1 MLADFRQALRSWL
14 KSPSFAFV
22 AVLTLALGLGAATAI
37 FSVVNA
43 VLLRPLPYPH
53 QERLV
58 DLRELDEDGHA
69 MPFAEPNIN
78 DLRARSKSFES
89 LAYYSSGP
97 QAVVGGNEPAR
108 VNVCAASSDFFRVL
122 GLQPS
127 IGRTLSDSP
136 SDAGV
141 VVSVG
146 FWKRVLG
153 GQSDL
158 SRLTLNLSNRSFPVI
173 GVLPAGSS
181 FPTDADVWCPSGI
194 YPPSPSRTAHNWQV
208 IARLLPGVSLPKA
221 NAEIAGI
228 GRQLKAEHGSD
239 TDAATF
245 GATPLRERIVRNIR
259 ALLVVLAC
267 AVALLLAIAVSNV
280 ANLVL
285 VRTNVRQR
293 EVALRVALGASRGR
307 LFRQFLAESLLL
319 SLAGGALGALLASW
333 AVRLIVRIYQ
343 DDLSRFAS
351 IRIDRAV
358 FIFSLGLWVLLGLF
372 LACVPAFSHATRH
385 LQTGLQQAGRGQ
397 SSSLSSRRMRNF
409 LVIAQVALTLM
420 LLVGAGLLGRSFQKL
435 LSINP
440 GFASESTVAM
450 TVSMPDPADPAESR
464 KLAQFYERILGRL
477 EQIPGEISAGGV
489 EAIPLFGGTANGTF
503 LIEQGGKS
511 AETMEELSKQFA
523 GAIANGR
530 AGNAIFHIASAG
542 YFRTM
547 TIPLLRGRNFQESD
561 GAESPHV
568 ALISESLA
576 RRYFRGR
583 EPIGQQIQFGNMDG
597 DLHLLTIVGIVGD
610 VKDRALDSEPQPTV
624 YVNYLQRA
632 SRAAEFSFVVK
643 GQGDAGTLI
652 AAIRRE
658 ATTANPQMP
667 LKFQTLNQIV
677 AASLENRRFGMV
689 MVTGFSAAALALA
702 MVGLYGIMAFIT
714 AERTTE
720 VGIRMALGAQK
731 GDVLRMILR
740 QAFFMVAA
748 GVLIGIAAALA
759 STRLLG
765 TMLYQVKIT
774 DLPTYVVVITVLGAA
789 ALLASYLPA
798 RRAMGVD
805 PVVALRHD

>member
-14 KSPSFAFV
+14 KSPSFAIV

-58 DLRELDEDGHA
+58 DLRELDEKGHA
-69 MPFAEPNIN
+69 MPFAEPNVS

-89 LAYYSSGP
+89 LAYYASEP
-97 QAVVGGNEPAR
+97 QAVFGGNEPAR
-108 VNVCAASSDFFRVL
+108 VNVCAASPDFFRVL
-122 GLQPS
+122 ELRPF
-127 IGRTLSDSP
+127 IGRTFSDSP
-136 SDAGV
+136 SDTGV
-141 VVSVG
+141 VVSFG

-153 GQSDL
+153 GRADL
-158 SRLTLNLSNRSFPVI
+158 NGLALSLSNRTFPVI
-173 GVLPAGSS
+173 GVLPAESS
-181 FPTDADVWCPSGI
+181 FPTDAEVWCPSDI
-194 YPPSPSRTAHNWQV
+194 YPPNSSRTAHNWQV
-208 IARLLPGVSLPKA
+208 IARLLPGVPFAQA

-228 GRQLKAEHGSD
+228 GRQLKAEHDSD

-259 ALLVVLAC
+259 ELLIVLAC
-267 AVALLLAIAVSNV
+267 AVGLLLAIAVSNV

-285 VRTNVRQR
+285 VRTNVRHK

-319 SLAGGALGALLASW
+319 SLAGGTLGALLASW
-333 AVRLIVRIYQ
+333 AVKLIVRLYQ
-343 DDLSRFAS
+343 DDLPRFAS
-351 IRIDRAV
+351 IQIDSTV
-358 FIFSLGLWVLLGLF
+358 FLFSLGLWALLGLL
-372 LACVPAFSHATRH
+372 LACVPAWSRAARD
-385 LQTGLQQAGRGQ
+385 LRSGLQQAGRGQ
-397 SSSLSSRRMRNF
+397 SSSMSSRRTRNF

-440 GFASESTVAM
+440 GFVPESTVVM
-450 TVSMPDPADPAESR
+450 TVSMPDPADASESR
-464 KLAQFYERILGRL
+464 KLAQFYERLLGRL
-477 EQIPGEISAGGV
+477 ERIPGEISAGGV

-530 AGNAIFHIASAG
+530 AGDAIFHIASAG

-547 TIPLLRGRNFQESD
+547 AIPLLHGRNFQESD

-576 RRYFRGR
+576 RRYFHDH
-583 EPIGQQIQFGNMDG
+583 EPVGQQIQFGNMDG
-597 DLHLLTIVGIVGD
+597 DLHLLTIVGIVAD
-610 VKDRALDSEPQPTV
+610 VRDRALDSEPQPTV
-624 YVNYLQRA
+624 YVHYLQRA
-632 SRAAEFSFVVK
+632 ARASEFSFVVK
-643 GQGDAGTLI
+643 GQGDGRTLI
-652 AAIRRE
+652 AAMRRE
-658 ATTANPQMP
+658 ATATNPQMP

-689 MVTGFSAAALALA
+689 MVAGFAAAALALA

-731 GDVLRMILR
+731 GDVLYMILR
-740 QAFFMVAA
+740 QGFSMVAA

-759 STRLLG
+759 ATRLLG
-765 TMLYQVKIT
+765 TMLYQVETT
-774 DLPTYVVVITVLGAA
+774 DVLTYAVVIALLGAA
-789 ALLASYLPA
+789 ALLASYFPA

-805 PVVALRHD
+805 PVEALRRD